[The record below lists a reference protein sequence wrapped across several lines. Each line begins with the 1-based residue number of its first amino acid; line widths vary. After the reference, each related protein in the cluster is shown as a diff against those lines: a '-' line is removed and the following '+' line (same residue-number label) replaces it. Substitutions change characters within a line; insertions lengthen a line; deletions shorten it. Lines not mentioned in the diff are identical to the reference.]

1 MSEHW
6 FISGANRGIGL
17 EFMRQ
22 LKARGEEV
30 TAGVRNDEARAALD
44 ARLAPQHA
52 QADALVFDARDA
64 GSIRK
69 AADSLS
75 QPINVLVA
83 NAGAFGPQRQS
94 TLEMDFEG
102 ALDLFSINAL
112 GPLRLAQ
119 ALLPRLHGSLN
130 PRIVLISSELGSMA
144 NVNPST
150 AIYSATKAALNKL
163 SQCLASELKPQGICV
178 VAMHPGWVRTDMGGP
193 NAPLS
198 VTESVEGML
207 ATIDGL
213 GIDDSGSFLNFRG
226 EALAW

>member
-1 MSEHW
+1 MSLEVL
-6 FISGANRGIGL
+6 ISGG
-17 EFMRQ
+17 
-22 LKARGEEV
+22 RGEL
-30 TAGVRNDEARAALD
+30 AGAMQKEFLALGDCVHAPGRQEMDVRDEASVDACF
-44 ARLAPQHA
+44 ARLNRL
-52 QADALVFDARDA
+52 D
-64 GSIRK
+64 
-69 AADSLS
+69 
-75 QPINVLVA
+75 VLVA

>member
-1 MSEHW
+1 M
-6 FISGANRGIGL
+6 
-17 EFMRQ
+17 
-22 LKARGEEV
+22 
-30 TAGVRNDEARAALD
+30 
-44 ARLAPQHA
+44 
-52 QADALVFDARDA
+52 
-64 GSIRK
+64 
-69 AADSLS
+69 
-75 QPINVLVA
+75 
-83 NAGAFGPQRQS
+83 
-94 TLEMDFEG
+94 
-102 ALDLFSINAL
+102 
-112 GPLRLAQ
+112 
-119 ALLPRLHGSLN
+119 
-130 PRIVLISSELGSMA
+130 SSELGSMA